1 MIDISKT
8 RVSGFVAAI
17 RGMRNPLESWER
29 SDSKDE
35 IWYDEKSGNEYDYHV
50 GPNDLGLM
58 RKLAAAGDDHGKFAR
73 FIHVSADIA
82 APQQTLARQCTVF
95 IRKCSF
101 RVILVTNILQRKDSM
116 VFRPSLIF

>member
-17 RGMRNPLESWER
+17 RGMRNPLESWDK

-50 GPNDLGLM
+50 GPFDSEIYENDNGELIIDKSG
-58 RKLAAAGDDHGKFAR
+58 AAIGAA
-73 FIHVSADIA
+73 IA
-82 APQQTLARQCTVF
+82 TPITIVYFENER
-95 IRKCSF
+95 R
-101 RVILVTNILQRKDSM
+101 
-116 VFRPSLIF
+116 